1 MQIAIRPATAHDL
14 DELNEIIEEVD
25 ALHREQLPHILQKP
39 HGPPR
44 EREYMLE
51 LLADESYGVFV
62 AHAGGEILGF
72 VQIAIRDTP
81 PIPILVPRRIAAV
94 ENLAV
99 RSAFRRMG
107 IGRALMRQAERWA
120 EELGATEIELNVY
133 EFNQAAFSF
142 YRSLGYTTSSRRM
155 GKRLS
160 Q

>member
-14 DELNEIIEEVD
+14 EELDEVIEEVD

-44 EREYMLE
+44 DRDYMLE

-62 AHAGGEILGF
+62 ADVEGEILGF
-72 VQIAIRDTP
+72 VQVAIRDTP

-99 RSAFRRMG
+99 RSASRRMG
-107 IGRALMRQAERWA
+107 IGRVLMHQVERWA

-133 EFNQAAFSF
+133 EFNQSAFSF
-142 YRSLGYTTSSRRM
+142 YRSLGYVATSRKM
-155 GKRLS
+155 EKRLS
-160 Q
+160 